1 MKILVTGGAGY
12 IGSMLVPELLKAGHE
27 VCVYDSLLFGGNS
40 MLPYF
45 RNPNFTMIVGDI
57 RDTEDLK
64 KVVEGKDV
72 IIHLAAIVGY
82 PACEKDHKIT
92 KEVNLEATKN
102 LVDMLEDNQIILFG
116 STGSNYGAVEGV
128 CTEETPLNPL
138 SLYGVTKTKAEQY
151 IMENCKAVAY
161 RFATAFGLSPRLRL
175 DLLVN
180 DFTNKALN
188 EKYIVVYESHFMRT
202 FIHVYD
208 IAKSFMFALNNLDKM
223 IGNVYNVGSDNMN
236 YSKREICEIIKSKT
250 DYYLHLADIGKD
262 ADQRDYVVS
271 YDKISSLGFDTTIGI
286 EEGIEELVNGISVI
300 KIQNPYA
307 NV

>member
-45 RNPNFTMIVGDI
+45 RNSNFTLVKGDI
-57 RDTEDLK
+57 RNTGKLGK
-64 KVVEGKDV
+64 SVKGKDI

-82 PACEKDHKIT
+82 PACEQDHKVT
-92 KEVNLEATKN
+92 KEVNLDATKR
-102 LVDMLEDNQIILFG
+102 LVDMLDKNQIILFG
-116 STGSNYGAVEGV
+116 STGSNYGKVEGV
-128 CTEETPLNPL
+128 CTEESPLNPL
-138 SLYGVTKTKAEQY
+138 SLYGVTKTEAEKY
-151 IMENCKAVAY
+151 IMRNCKAVAY

-175 DLLVN
+175 DLLIN
-180 DFTNKALN
+180 DFTNKAIN
-188 EKYIVVYESHFMRT
+188 DKYIVVYESHFMRT
-202 FIHVYD
+202 FIHVHD
-208 IAKSFMFALNNLDKM
+208 IARSFLFALDNLDEM
-223 IGNVYNVGSDNMN
+223 VGNVYNVGCDSMN
-236 YSKREICEIIKSKT
+236 FSKKEVCEKIQKVSP
-250 DYYLHLADIGKD
+250 YFLHLADIGSD

-271 YDKISSLGFDTTIGI
+271 YDKISSLGFEVHVGLD
-286 EEGIEELVNGISVI
+286 EGIQELSDGIKVI

>member
-40 MLPYF
+40 MLPHF
-45 RNPNFTMIVGDI
+45 RNDNFSMIVGDI
-57 RDTEDLK
+57 RDESLLK
-64 KVVEGKDV
+64 DVVKGKDV

-92 KEVNLEATKN
+92 NEVNYIATKN
-102 LVDMLEDNQIILFG
+102 LVDMLDDNQVILFG

-128 CTEETPLNPL
+128 CTEETSLNPL
-138 SLYGVTKTKAEQY
+138 SLYGVTKTEAERY
-151 IMENCKAVAY
+151 IMKNCKAVAY

-180 DFTNKALN
+180 DFTNKAIN

-208 IAKSFMFALNNLDKM
+208 IARSFMFALDNLDDM
-223 IGNVYNVGSDNMN
+223 VGNVYNVGSDNMN
-236 YSKREICEIIKSKT
+236 YSKRKICEVIKEKT

-271 YDKISSLGFDTTIGI
+271 YDKISSLGFNTTIGI
-286 EEGIEELVNGISVI
+286 EEGIEELVNGIRVI
-300 KIQNPYA
+300 KVQNPYA

>member
-40 MLPYF
+40 MLPHF
-45 RNPNFTMIVGDI
+45 RNSNFTFIKGDI
-57 RDTEDLK
+57 RDTGKLK
-64 KVVEGKDV
+64 QSVKGKDV

-82 PACEKDHKIT
+82 PACEQDHKIT
-92 KEVNLEATKN
+92 TEVNLEATKK
-102 LVDMLEDNQIILFG
+102 LVDMLDSNQIILFG
-116 STGSNYGAVEGV
+116 STGSNYGRVEGV

-138 SLYGVTKTKAEQY
+138 SLYGTTKTEAEQY
-151 IMENCKAVAY
+151 IMKNCKAVAY

-180 DFTNKALN
+180 DFTNKAIN
-188 EKYIVVYESHFMRT
+188 DKYIVVYESHFMRT
-202 FIHVYD
+202 FIHVHD
-208 IAKSFMFALNNLDKM
+208 IARSFLFALNNLDKM
-223 IGNVYNVGSDNMN
+223 VGNVYNVGCDTMN
-236 YSKREICEIIKSKT
+236 FSKREVCEKIQAVT
-250 DYYLHLADIGKD
+250 PYFLHLADIGSD

-271 YDKISSLGFDTTIGI
+271 YDKISSLGFEVHVGLD
-286 EEGIEELVNGISVI
+286 EGIQELSDGIKVI